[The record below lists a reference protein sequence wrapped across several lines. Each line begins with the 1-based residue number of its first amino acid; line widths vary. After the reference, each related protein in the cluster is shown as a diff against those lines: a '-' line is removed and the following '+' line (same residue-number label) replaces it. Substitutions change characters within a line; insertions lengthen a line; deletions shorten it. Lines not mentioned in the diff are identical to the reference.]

1 MSNSARLHTFAVWV
15 HVFFN
20 LLLLLLSVNFG
31 GDIGGVYAVL
41 ICEYVY
47 ITGGLV
53 DFLCFG

>member
-1 MSNSARLHTFAVWV
+1 MSNSARLHTFSVWV
-15 HVFFN
+15 HV
-20 LLLLLLSVNFG
+20 LLLLVLSVNFG
-31 GDIGGVYAVL
+31 GEIIGVYAVL